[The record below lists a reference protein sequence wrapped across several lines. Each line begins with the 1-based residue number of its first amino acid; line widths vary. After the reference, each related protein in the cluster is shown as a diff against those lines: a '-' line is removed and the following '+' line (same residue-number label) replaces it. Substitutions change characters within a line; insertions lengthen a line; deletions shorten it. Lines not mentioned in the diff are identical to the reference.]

1 MENRRLLICTIGGII
16 AGLICSAG
24 GLLSGNISEFSF
36 FAIAPTFF
44 NRLMLGF
51 FIGISKLKLNFL
63 FHGMVIGLFVSLITS
78 IPFLESNIKGFIFFT
93 IAGIIYGLLIDLFAT
108 KVFKAKIV

>member
-1 MENRRLLICTIGGII
+1 MENKRLLICTIGGII

-36 FAIAPTFF
+36 FAIAPAFF

-51 FIGISKLKLNFL
+51 LIGISSLKLNFV
-63 FHGMVIGLFVSLITS
+63 FHGMVIGLLVSLITS
-78 IPFLESNIKGFIFFT
+78 IPFLEGNVKGFMFFT
-93 IAGIIYGLLIDLFAT
+93 IAGIIYGLLIELFAT
-108 KVFKAKIV
+108 KVFKLKIV